1 MLKFF
6 RFTAPWV
13 LLLSGCLAAPA
24 ATAPEMAPLK
34 VGVSPAFPPLIYKEA
49 GKFAGLEADFARVL
63 GAELGRPVT
72 FVELKWEDQVSALVD
87 GRTDIIMSGM
97 SVTRTRQL
105 RVAFATPYLSI
116 GQATLV
122 RREELPRFALGY
134 PATPKGTI
142 GVLES
147 TTGDFLVQQEFPRN
161 KRRTFKSPL
170 QAARA
175 LEKKQIDLLICDSP
189 IVLWLASMNE
199 IQGLVTV
206 PVLLSEESLAWAV
219 RKSDPE
225 LLSAVNGALERL
237 QKDGQATSILRRWI
251 PVQP

>member
-1 MLKFF
+1 MLTDF
-6 RFTAPWV
+6 RRSLSLV
-13 LLLSGCLAAPA
+13 LLLSCTLVVAAAAAPDA
-24 ATAPEMAPLK
+24 APLR
-34 VGVSPAFPPLIYKEA
+34 VGVSPSFPPLIYKEGGKVA
-49 GKFAGLEADFARVL
+49 GVEADFAQAL

-72 FVELKWEDQVSALVD
+72 FVEVQWEDQVPALLE

-105 RVAFATPYLSI
+105 RVAFANPYLAV

-122 RREELPRFALGY
+122 RREDLPKYALGF

-147 TTGDFLVQQEFPRN
+147 TTGDFLVQQEFQRN
-161 KRRTFKSPL
+161 KRKPFKSPL

-175 LEKKQIDLLICDSP
+175 LEKGQIDLLICDSP
-189 IVLWLASMNE
+189 IVLWLAGMNE
-199 IQGLVTV
+199 IQGLVMV

-219 RKSDPE
+219 RKSDPG
-225 LLSAVNGALERL
+225 LLESVNQALEKL
-237 QKDGQATSILRRWI
+237 QKDGRAAKVLRRWI
-251 PVQP
+251 PLQP